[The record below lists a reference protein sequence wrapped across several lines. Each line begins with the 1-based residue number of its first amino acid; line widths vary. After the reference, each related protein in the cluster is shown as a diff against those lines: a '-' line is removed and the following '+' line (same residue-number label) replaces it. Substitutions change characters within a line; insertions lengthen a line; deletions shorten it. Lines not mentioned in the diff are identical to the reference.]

1 MSDTTLT
8 VRENGDGKFTQTVS
22 VGNHKFIAD
31 EPVSV
36 GGDDTGPGP
45 YDFLLAGLGA
55 CTSMTLRMYAD
66 HKKWP
71 LEGVSV
77 TLSHSRIHVKDC
89 EDCETEKGVVSEIRR
104 EVSIEGPEL
113 SDEQR
118 ARLMEIADRCPV
130 HRTLSSEIK
139 IRTAMSER

>member
-8 VRENGDGKFTQTVS
+8 VRESGDGKFTQDIT

-31 EPVSV
+31 EPASV
-36 GGDDTGPGP
+36 GGDDKGPGP
-45 YDFLLAGLGA
+45 YDYLLAALGS
-55 CTSMTLRMYAD
+55 CTSMTMRMYAN

-77 TLSHSRIHVKDC
+77 TLTHSRIHVKDC
-89 EDCETEKGVVSEIRR
+89 EDCETEKGLVSEIRR
-104 EVSIEGPEL
+104 EISIDAPEL
-113 SDEQR
+113 SDEQL

-139 IRTAMSER
+139 IRTTAG

>member
-8 VRENGDGKFTQTVS
+8 VRENGDGKFTQTVT
-22 VGNHKFIAD
+22 VGNHTFLAD
-31 EPVSV
+31 EPASV
-36 GGDDTGPGP
+36 GGDDAGPGP

-55 CTSMTLRMYAD
+55 CTSMTMRMYAN

-89 EDCETEKGVVSEIRR
+89 EHCETEKGLVSEIHRTI
-104 EVSIEGPEL
+104 SIDGPEL
-113 SDEQR
+113 SEEQR

-139 IRTAMSER
+139 IRTIAG